1 MFAFSSSLIG
11 APLLLLAMAPLGHTQ
26 GVPSPQPVDLGA
38 AGNYV
43 ILAKTAIST
52 VPSSN
57 ILGDLGLS
65 PAAATFITGFAL
77 SADATNV
84 FSTST
89 QVTGKV
95 FAADY
100 AVPTPS
106 NLTTAVT
113 NMETA
118 YTDAAGRAPNYTE
131 LGAGNVGGLTL
142 TRGVYKWG
150 TGLLIPTDL
159 TLSGTAD
166 DVFIFQIAQ
175 NLTMS
180 SAMKIHLIGGATARN
195 IFWQVAGDVAIGTT
209 AHFEGVILCQTAI
222 TLGTGATINGDLYAQ
237 TAVHLDSNG
246 VAKAS
251 PAGTSVYGTGTPG
264 CSGILWM
271 NANVPPRINTLDFA
285 ILCSNVPTSS
295 LGLGLVTDSQDL
307 EGSFL
312 FGWGILIHIDLIGST
327 QVLSYDMTSSSNGV
341 GYSPIPIPNN
351 PALIGNTYYT
361 QCFWLQKP
369 GDDCSHSPLNL
380 VSSNGLAITIQP

>member
-1 MFAFSSSLIG
+1 M
-11 APLLLLAMAPLGHTQ
+11 
-26 GVPSPQPVDLGA
+26 
-38 AGNYV
+38 
-43 ILAKTAIST
+43 
-52 VPSSN
+52 
-57 ILGDLGLS
+57 
-65 PAAATFITGFAL
+65 
-77 SADATNV
+77 
-84 FSTST
+84 
-89 QVTGKV
+89 
-95 FAADY
+95 
-100 AVPTPS
+100 
-106 NLTTAVT
+106 
-113 NMETA
+113 
-118 YTDAAGRAPNYTE
+118 
-131 LGAGNVGGLTL
+131 
-142 TRGVYKWG
+142 
-150 TGLLIPTDL
+150 IPTDL

-180 SAMKIHLIGGATARN
+180 NAMKIHLIGGATARN

-222 TLGTGATINGDLYAQ
+222 TLGTGATISGDLYAQ

-369 GDDCSHSPLNL
+369 GDDCKPFAAESRELQRARDHDSAVTQSDHSWRRGVRRLAATFHCKPRGHSRARRLPRGAPAARL
-380 VSSNGLAITIQP
+380 GASSRCVAGTRTGTEYWQWIFGLAGTFSLKWGAG